1 VTVVTY
7 GPKRAVEAVPHHPQQ
22 RCDGYDEEG
31 SVVTIADVAAHAGV
45 GAGTVSR
52 VLNDSPRVSAATRA
66 RVLAAIELLDYR
78 PNPLARGLSTGRCQ
92 TLGVVVPFF
101 THASAVE
108 RLRGVAAALDGS
120 RYDLVLFNV
129 ESTVHRDEHFATLT
143 RRDRA
148 DGLLI
153 MSLPPPPTSLHRLAT
168 SGVPIVL
175 LDAEAPD
182 VPAVVTDDVAGG
194 RLATQHLLD
203 LGHERI
209 AFIGDDPANPL
220 GFVAGTAREEGYRL
234 TLADAGVPIPS
245 GYVCHGPHV
254 RDVARR
260 LADALIT
267 RSDPPTAIF
276 ASSDTQAIGAL
287 EAVRGAGL
295 EVPRD
300 VSVVGFDDVEVSG
313 YVGLTTVRQPLFES
327 GSLAATLLLGLLDD
341 DEVPS
346 PLVHRL
352 DLELVER
359 STTAPPK
366 TSAHAVGGA
375 ANMKKIVREDR

>member
-1 VTVVTY
+1 M
-7 GPKRAVEAVPHHPQQ
+7 
-22 RCDGYDEEG
+22 
-31 SVVTIADVAAHAGV
+31 VTIADVAAQAGV

-52 VLNDSPRVSAATRA
+52 VLNNSPQVSEATRA

-78 PNPLARGLSTGRCQ
+78 PSPLARGLSTGRCQ

-101 THASAVE
+101 THASAIE
-108 RLRGVAAALDGS
+108 RLRGVAAALDRS

-153 MSLPPPPTSLHRLAT
+153 MSLPPPPASLRRLVT

-175 LDAEAPD
+175 LDAKAPGL
-182 VPAVVTDDVAGG
+182 PAVVTDDVAGG
-194 RLATQHLLD
+194 EFATRHLID

-209 AFIGDDPANPL
+209 AFIGDDPDNPL
-220 GFVAGTAREEGYRL
+220 GFVAGTSREQGYRR
-234 TLADAGVPIPS
+234 TMADADLPVPA
-245 GYVCHGPHV
+245 GYVQHGTHV
-254 RDVARR
+254 RDVARG
-260 LADALIT
+260 LAAELIA
-267 RSDPPTAIF
+267 RPDRPTAIF

-287 EAVRGAGL
+287 EAARAAGL
-295 EVPRD
+295 DVPGD
-300 VSVVGFDDVEVSG
+300 LSVVGFDDVEVSA
-313 YVGLTTVRQPLFES
+313 YVGLTTVHQPLFES
-327 GSLAATLLLGLLDD
+327 GSLAATLLLGLVGE

-346 PLVHRL
+346 PLVRRL
-352 DLELVER
+352 DLGLVER

-366 TSAHAVGGA
+366 TATSAPATSRPAPVTTA
-375 ANMKKIVREDR
+375 SDKDR

>member
-1 VTVVTY
+1 
-7 GPKRAVEAVPHHPQQ
+7 
-22 RCDGYDEEG
+22 
-31 SVVTIADVAAHAGV
+31 VVTIADVAARAGV

-52 VLNDSPRVSAATRA
+52 VLNDSPRVSEATRA
-66 RVLAAIELLDYR
+66 RVLAAIEVLDYR
-78 PNPLARGLSTGRCQ
+78 PNPLARGLSRGRCQ

-153 MSLPPPPTSLHRLAT
+153 MSLPVPPTSLDRLT
-168 SGVPIVL
+168 KSGVPIVL
-175 LDAEAPD
+175 LDAEAPGI
-182 VPAVVTDDVAGG
+182 PAVVTDDVAGG
-194 RLATQHLLD
+194 RMATQHLID

-220 GFVAGTAREEGYRL
+220 GFVAGTSREEGYRR
-234 TLADAGVPIPS
+234 TMADAGLDIPP

-254 RDVARR
+254 LRVARR
-260 LADALIT
+260 LAGELID
-267 RSDPPTAIF
+267 RADPPTAIF
-276 ASSDTQAIGAL
+276 ASSDTQALGAL
-287 EAVRGAGL
+287 EAVRTAGMR
-295 EVPRD
+295 VPDD
-300 VSVVGFDDVEVSG
+300 VSVVGFDDVEASG
-313 YVGLTTVRQPLFES
+313 YVGLTTVHQPLFES
-327 GSLAATLLLGLLDD
+327 GSLAATLLLGLVDD
-341 DEVPS
+341 DEVPD
-346 PLVHRL
+346 PLVRRL

-359 STTAPPK
+359 STTGVPRRP
-366 TSAHAVGGA
+366 
-375 ANMKKIVREDR
+375 REPLAGPRG

>member
-1 VTVVTY
+1 
-7 GPKRAVEAVPHHPQQ
+7 
-22 RCDGYDEEG
+22 
-31 SVVTIADVAAHAGV
+31 VVTIADVAAHAGV

-52 VLNDSPRVSAATRA
+52 VLNNSPRVSEATRA
-66 RVLAAIELLDYR
+66 RVLAAIDVLDYR

-175 LDAEAPD
+175 LDAEAPGM
-182 VPAVVTDDVAGG
+182 PAVVTDDVLGG

-209 AFIGDDPANPL
+209 AFIGDDPRNPL
-220 GFVAGTAREEGYRL
+220 GFVAGTAREEGYRR
-234 TLADAGVPIPS
+234 TMADAGLPIPA
-245 GYVCHGPHV
+245 GYVQHGPHV
-254 RDVARR
+254 RDVARD
-260 LADALIT
+260 LAAELVARPD
-267 RSDPPTAIF
+267 RPTAIF

-287 EAVRGAGL
+287 EAARAAGL
-295 EVPRD
+295 GVPED

-327 GSLAATLLLGLLDD
+327 GALAASLLLGMVGD

-346 PLVHRL
+346 PLVRRL

-366 TSAHAVGGA
+366 TA
-375 ANMKKIVREDR
+375 APAEATASPAETTSTAREDR